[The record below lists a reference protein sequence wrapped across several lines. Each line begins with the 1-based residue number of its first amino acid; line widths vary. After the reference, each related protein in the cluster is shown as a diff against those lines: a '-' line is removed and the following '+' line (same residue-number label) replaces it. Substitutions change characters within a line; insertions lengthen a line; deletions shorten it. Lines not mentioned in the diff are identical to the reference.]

1 MYFCVIEKIFS
12 RECLPIML
20 NGFAKFFVIS
30 WVNVIAIVLAKK
42 SHCIIICNWMI
53 FILLKLDLLLY
64 MILVYPS
71 KFSDNGV
78 MSRFMVVDL
87 GSF

>member
-20 NGFAKFFVIS
+20 NGFAKSFVIS

-53 FILLKLDLLLY
+53 FILLKLDLLLWSWIWVHFDY
-64 MILVYPS
+64 FII
-71 KFSDNGV
+71 
-78 MSRFMVVDL
+78 SRFL
-87 GSF
+87 YTKIICTF